1 MDKNF
6 ALSMNSD
13 KDLVLSYQVG
23 EKRFFEIYKIKV
35 SNIEYQCKLTLKSSV
50 SSFMTL
56 NSEQSAI
63 VVLDGAN
70 DDKVLV
76 FDSDQDSLKN
86 LWYQPVNLTDGSL
99 LNIESQPRSEEFAIL
114 SLSHSTMKT
123 NSDVDMLANMVD
135 HYVGGLT
142 VPSDQGLY

>member
-1 MDKNF
+1 MGKNF
-6 ALSMNSD
+6 ALNLNNQ
-13 KDLVLSYQVG
+13 KNLVLSYQVG
-23 EKRFFEIYKIKV
+23 EKRFFEVYEV
-35 SNIEYQCKLTLKSSV
+35 NVPDMTLTLKNSV

-63 VVLDGAN
+63 LVLEGEYE
-70 DDKVLV
+70 DKVLV
-76 FDSDQDSLKN
+76 FDSDKDSLKN

-99 LNIESQPRSEEFAIL
+99 LNIEAQPRSDEFAIL
-114 SLSHSTMKT
+114 SLSHSKMSS